1 MSIYIIITYI
11 HIYIYHYSIL
21 IIHSKT
27 SDNNNDDNTMQG
39 TRAMLE
45 THATQV
51 LSAEP
56 GDSIPGRWKQNSP
69 T

>member
-1 MSIYIIITYI
+1 M
-11 HIYIYHYSIL
+11 YHYSIS

-45 THATQV
+45 KHATQV